1 MAIRIPVLIAFCC
14 CYLYSFSQFRERQ
27 FIDGAVHNIASLE
40 RYDLNL
46 DGKEDLVVAGRDGV
60 AWLENRENGTGI
72 SFGPQKVLSA
82 GFAQFFS
89 SVKIADLNADGWPDL
104 VAASANN
111 DRILYFE
118 SLGGHAFAEG
128 VLISESANNPV
139 MIDTGDIDG
148 DGDMDIVAYN
158 QFDGEIVAYKNS
170 NAVPGN
176 FSGATLLVEPIPVLY
191 HVSLCDCDEDGDLDI
206 LYASN
211 VGLIKCYENDGNG
224 VFPSWL
230 SVSVGQ
236 LSSAEF
242 RNIVRTDLDGDG
254 DKDVVAYY
262 NVDGRPIVWMENL
275 GAGEYAA
282 TQELVTDQPGFIG
295 MEAADVDND
304 GRPDL
309 IGRPFDDSP
318 WVWYKNEGGNNFSP
332 PQLLLDNQTFNGA
345 FTFADFDNDGQID
358 LARANLFKIVINAG
372 DGTGRFFADEEAY
385 SGAVNNLDISSG
397 DLDGDGLSDILVPS
411 RGSGVLSWYK
421 NLSNGHFSE
430 QAILSKLDV
439 LYSAYPA
446 DLDGD
451 GDLDIAS
458 ASEEL
463 GVAIHQNLGGGQFAP
478 PVSLGGNAKLVS
490 SADLDGDG
498 DLDILAGE
506 TAAWYENLGDLSFA
520 GQVYLNIG
528 FITLV
533 KCYPADVDLDGDL
546 DIVGGDLNSNKVS
559 WLENTGATP
568 YPIRIVDDSFD
579 SPFNI
584 FPHDF
589 NGDGYPDL
597 LVSSRDDGKV
607 SRYVNNGDGTFQDE
621 EVLFIGIDYPRETFV
636 ADLDN
641 DGDGEVITNAPDD
654 RLMMFFGNQGNG
666 SFSAREILDE
676 GVFTYKT
683 IAVDLDNDNDLD
695 LVSAGSD
702 GFIRWYENQ
711 TFNIGANIVQGNVF
725 WDENENG
732 ARDNGEVLLTNFPVQ
747 LSPNAA
753 QTYTSAN
760 NDNNYR
766 FFLDEGDYTLIP
778 GLASCWELTTTP
790 AQYEFSIAEDS
801 PPLQEDF
808 TFGLRPVGDDKA
820 ITLSLTAAAPT
831 RCGFRVPFYLNI
843 QNEGCVPVDGRFG
856 LYPGELATF
865 FQAVPP
871 PDMVDNDTLFWNYS
885 NLYPYEER
893 KAYLELTVA
902 GPAAIGEYI
911 EIPTVAYLESSP
923 GNLTPSDEYQFRSE
937 IRCAYDPNDKLV
949 EPRRSEEGFY
959 NQNFTLFSEEL
970 DYTVRFQN
978 TGNDTAFTV
987 VIRDFLSAELD
998 WSTFKPGASSH
1009 DYSVLLDSSGL
1020 VTFTFEN
1027 ILLPDSTT
1035 NEPASHGFVRFSI
1048 LADQGLANYT
1058 PVRNSV
1064 GIYFDFN
1071 PPIFTNSVENIM
1083 VASLPLPVS
1092 PAFSFL
1098 LNELEA
1104 SFQDES
1110 QNEPTS
1116 WLWEF
1121 GDGQSSSTQNPT
1133 HTYAAAGNYEVC
1145 LTATNL
1151 VSSDVHCEQITL
1163 TVTGS
1168 REQEERGAYQVMPN
1182 PTTGRTALILPY
1194 PIKPEASFYLFD
1206 AAGKTRKVS
1215 HEATENQILFDASPL
1230 PSGIWFFKIQQSEGV
1245 FFGKFLV
1252 D

>member
-1 MAIRIPVLIAFCC
+1 MYTRITLLIACC
-14 CYLYSFSQFRERQ
+14 CCSLHSFSQFSERQ
-27 FIDGAVHNIASLE
+27 FIDGAVHDIAALE
-40 RYDLNL
+40 RHDLNL
-46 DGKEDLVVAGRDGV
+46 DGKEDLVVAGRDGL

-89 SVKIADLNADGWPDL
+89 SVKIADMNADGWPDL
-104 VAASANN
+104 VAASEAN
-111 DRILYFE
+111 DRIVYFE
-118 SLGGHAFAEG
+118 NLGGGLFSEG
-128 VLISESANNPV
+128 SLISDSANKPEQ
-139 MIDTGDIDG
+139 IDTGDVDG
-148 DGDMDIVAYN
+148 DGDVDIIAYN
-158 QFDGEIVAYKNS
+158 RFDEEIVAYKNS
-170 NAVPGN
+170 NSNPGN
-176 FSGATLLVEPIPVLY
+176 FNGATILVEPIPVLY

-211 VGLIKCYENDGNG
+211 VGLIKCYENDGAG
-224 VFPSWL
+224 LFPSWL
-230 SVSVGQ
+230 SVNVGQ

-242 RNIVRTDLDGDG
+242 RNIARIDLNGDG
-254 DKDVVAYY
+254 DEDVVAYY
-262 NVDGRPIVWMENL
+262 YVDGRPIAWIENL

-282 TQELVTDQPGFIG
+282 IQELATDQPGFKV

-309 IGRPFDDSP
+309 IGLPFDDSP
-318 WVWYKNEGGNNFSP
+318 WVWYKNEGGNNFSGP
-332 PQLLLDNQTFNGA
+332 HLLLDNQTFDGA
-345 FTFADFDNDGQID
+345 FTFADFDQDGQID
-358 LARANLFKIVINAG
+358 LARANFFKVFINAG
-372 DGTGRFFADEEAY
+372 DGAGSFFPDEEAY
-385 SGAVNNLDISSG
+385 SGAINNLDISSG
-397 DLDGDGLSDILVPS
+397 DLDGDGLKDILVPS
-411 RGSGVLSWYK
+411 RGSGVLAWYK

-430 QAILSKLDV
+430 QAIIAKPGV

-451 GDLDIAS
+451 GDLDIVS

-463 GVAIHQNLGGGQFAP
+463 GIAIHQNLGAGQFSP
-478 PVSLGGNAKLVS
+478 PVSLGGAAELVS
-490 SADLDGDG
+490 TADLDGDG

-506 TAAWYENLGDLSFA
+506 TAAWYENQGGLSFA

-528 FITLV
+528 FTTQV

-546 DIVGGDLNSNKVS
+546 DIVGGDLNTNKVS

-584 FPHDF
+584 FPHDL
-589 NGDGYPDL
+589 NGDGIPDL
-597 LVSSRDDGKV
+597 LVSSRDDDKI
-607 SRYVNNGDGTFQDE
+607 SRYIGNGDGTFQDE
-621 EVLFIGIDYPRETFV
+621 EVLFAGIGYPRETFA

-641 DGDGEVITNAPDD
+641 DGDSEVITNAPDG
-654 RLMMFFGNQGNG
+654 RQVMFFGNLGDG
-666 SFSAREILDE
+666 TFSGREILDE
-676 GVFTYKT
+676 GVVSYKT

-695 LVSAGSD
+695 LVSAASD

-732 ARDNGEVLLTNFPVQ
+732 ARDGGEALLTNFPIE

-753 QTYTSAN
+753 RTYTSAN
-760 NDNNYR
+760 NNSNYR
-766 FFLDEGDYTLIP
+766 FFLDEGDYTLTP
-778 GLASCWELTTTP
+778 ALADCWELTTTP
-790 AQYEFSIAEDS
+790 EQYEFSVTEGN
-801 PPLQEDF
+801 PPLQDF
-808 TFGLRPVGDDKA
+808 SFGLRPVSDEKA
-820 ITLSLTAAAPT
+820 ATVSLTAAGPT
-831 RCGFRVPFYLNI
+831 RCGFRVPFYLDI

-865 FQAVPP
+865 FQAAPP

-885 NLYPYEER
+885 SLYPYEAR

-902 GPAAIGEYI
+902 GPAAIGEFI
-911 EIPTVAYLESSP
+911 EIPAVAYLEISP
-923 GNLTPSDEYQFRSE
+923 GNLVQSDNYLFRSE

-949 EPRRSEEGFY
+949 EPRRAEEGLY
-959 NQNFTLFSEEL
+959 NQNFTLFTEAL
-970 DYTVRFQN
+970 DYTIRFQN

-987 VIRDFLSAELD
+987 VIRDFLSPELD
-998 WSTFKPGASSH
+998 RSAFKPGASSH

-1058 PVRNSV
+1058 PVRNSA

-1071 PPIFTNSVENIM
+1071 PPIFTNTVENIM
-1083 VASLPLPVS
+1083 VDPLPLPVA

-1098 LNELEA
+1098 PDGLEVA
-1104 SFQDES
+1104 FQDES
-1110 QNEPTS
+1110 QNEPAS

-1121 GDGQSSSTQNPT
+1121 GDGQSSTAQNPT
-1133 HTYAAAGNYEVC
+1133 HTYTATGNYEVC

-1151 VSSDVHCEQITL
+1151 VSSAIRCEQIE
-1163 TVTGS
+1163 VFITGT
-1168 REQEERGAYQVMPN
+1168 QEHYERRNYQVVPN
-1182 PTTGRTALILPY
+1182 PATGKTALMLSY
-1194 PIKPEASFYLFD
+1194 PIKQEAAFFLFD
-1206 AAGKTRKVS
+1206 AAGKIRK
-1215 HEATENQILFDASPL
+1215 APYQAMENQILFDASQL
-1230 PSGIWFFKIQQSEGV
+1230 PSGIWFFKILQGQEPV
-1245 FFGKFLV
+1245 FGKFLV